1 MRIDALVAYVYK
13 CEVLCP
19 FCLKE
24 RLGQDQSVDIEKVLD
39 LAAAAKGL
47 DREDETT
54 FDSDDF
60 PKVLLYPEVDDGE
73 ACCGCA
79 NLIPPF

>member
-1 MRIDALVAYVYK
+1 MRIDALVAYVFQA
-13 CEVLCP
+13 EVLCP
-19 FCLKE
+19 DCLKE
-24 RLGQDQSVDIEKVLD
+24 KLGHSSSVDIETVLD
-39 LAAAAKGL
+39 AAAAAKGL